1 MSWTGIL
8 AAVFGL
14 ALLMVVHESGHH
26 LVARAFKM
34 RVLRF
39 SIGFGPP
46 IWRHQPRGSETVY
59 QVALV
64 PFLAYVQIAGMNP
77 FEDSDPDDAGS
88 YANATLMARILTVF
102 AGPMAN
108 YLFAS
113 VLFCGALMIGGQR
126 VPTTVVDLVEGGAA
140 EAAHMKNGDEIVGIA
155 GQRIRDFE
163 QMRQIIL
170 ASPNRPLD
178 IEVLRSKDSSSKDSS
193 SKEPRSK
200 GAEDEEPGKELGTN
214 KELDDREHVHVTV
227 TPEPKGENGGGLIG
241 VAPATTRREA
251 VAVSEA
257 LSISVVRPAEV
268 VYHLVIGL
276 GRIVT
281 GKEKASLTGP
291 VGISREIGKAAHRGL
306 DDYLYI
312 LALLSA
318 YLGGFNLLPI
328 PALDGGRLMF
338 LMYEGVARRKPNA
351 RIEAQIHAIGLLM
364 FLALMVVVSVF
375 DIRGE

>member
-1 MSWTGIL
+1 MSSIGLL
-8 AAVFGL
+8 AAIFGL

-39 SIGFGPP
+39 SIGFGPA
-46 IWRHQPRGSETVY
+46 IWRHQPKGSDTVY

-77 FEDSDPDDAGS
+77 FEESDPDDKGS
-88 YANATLMARILTVF
+88 YANASLTARILTVI
-102 AGPMAN
+102 AGPLAN
-108 YLFAS
+108 YLFAT
-113 VLFCGALMIGGQR
+113 VLFFGALMIGGQH
-126 VPTTVVDLVEGGAA
+126 VPTTVVEVVEGGAA
-140 EAAHMKNGDEIVGIA
+140 AQGQMKSGDEIVSISGT
-155 GQRIRDFE
+155 RIETFE
-163 QMRQIIL
+163 QMREIIL
-170 ASPNRPLD
+170 ANPGQALD
-178 IEVLRSKDSSSKDSS
+178 VEVLR
-193 SKEPRSK
+193 E
-200 GAEDEEPGKELGTN
+200 GKPVNLE
-214 KELDDREHVHVTV
+214 V
-227 TPEPKGENGGGLIG
+227 TPEPKGDNGGGLIG
-241 VAPATTRREA
+241 VAPASTKRVP
-251 VAVSEA
+251 VAVDEA
-257 LSISVVRPAEV
+257 LAISFARPAEV
-268 VYHLVIGL
+268 VYRLVVGL
-276 GRIVT
+276 GRIAT

-312 LALLSA
+312 LGMLSA

-338 LMYEGVARRKPNA
+338 LLYEGVARRKPNA
-351 RIEAQIHAIGLLM
+351 RIEAHIHAIGLLM

>member
-1 MSWTGIL
+1 MSSIGIL

-26 LVARAFKM
+26 LVARAFNM

-39 SIGFGPP
+39 SIGFGPA
-46 IWRHQPRGSETVY
+46 IWRHQPKDSDTVY
-59 QVALV
+59 QIALV

-77 FEDSDPDDAGS
+77 FEDADPDDQGS
-88 YANATLMARILTVF
+88 YANASLVGRILTVI

-108 YLFAS
+108 YLFAT
-113 VLFCGALMIGGQR
+113 VLFFGALMIGGQH
-126 VPTTVVDLVEGGAA
+126 VPTTIVDIVEGGAA
-140 EAAHMKNGDEIVGIA
+140 DTAHMKTGDEIV
-155 GQRIRDFE
+155 RIGGTRIETFE

-170 ASPNRPLD
+170 SSANSQLD
-178 IEVLRSKDSSSKDSS
+178 IEVMRD
-193 SKEPRSK
+193 
-200 GAEDEEPGKELGTN
+200 GKPVDL
-214 KELDDREHVHVTV
+214 KV
-227 TPEPKGENGGGLIG
+227 TPEAKGENGGGLIG
-241 VAPATTRREA
+241 VAPASTKRVP
-251 VAVSEA
+251 VAVPEA
-257 LSISVVRPAEV
+257 LSISIARPAEV
-268 VYHLVIGL
+268 VYRLVIGL
-276 GRIVT
+276 GRIAT

-312 LALLSA
+312 LAMLSA

-338 LMYEGVARRKPNA
+338 LVYEGVARRKPNA
-351 RIEAQIHAIGLLM
+351 RIEAHIHAIGLLM

>member
-1 MSWTGIL
+1 MSLIGIL

-14 ALLMVVHESGHH
+14 ALLMIVHESGHH
-26 LVARAFKM
+26 LVARAFNM

-39 SIGFGPP
+39 SIGFGPA
-46 IWRHQPRGSETVY
+46 IWRHQPRGSDTVY
-59 QVALV
+59 QVALI

-77 FEDSDPDDAGS
+77 FEEADPDDKGS
-88 YANATLMARILTVF
+88 YANATLTARILTVV
-102 AGPMAN
+102 AGPMSN

-113 VLFCGALMIGGQR
+113 VLFFGALMIGGQH
-126 VPTTVVDLVEGGAA
+126 VPTTIVELIEGGAA
-140 EAAHMKNGDEIVGIA
+140 ETGQMKNGDEIV
-155 GQRIRDFE
+155 RIGAKRIETFE
-163 QMRQIIL
+163 QMREIIL
-170 ASPNRPLD
+170 MSPGQELEV
-178 IEVLRSKDSSSKDSS
+178 EVLR
-193 SKEPRSK
+193 E
-200 GAEDEEPGKELGTN
+200 GKPVAL
-214 KELDDREHVHVTV
+214 KV

-241 VAPATTRREA
+241 VAPATTKRVPVALSEA
-251 VAVSEA
+251 AA
-257 LSISVVRPAEV
+257 LSIARPAEV
-268 VYHLVIGL
+268 VYRLVQGL

-291 VGISREIGKAAHRGL
+291 VGISKEIGKAAHRGL

-312 LALLSA
+312 LGMLSA

-338 LMYEGVARRKPNA
+338 LVYEGVARRKPNA
-351 RIEAQIHAIGLLM
+351 RIEAHIHAIGLLM

>member
-1 MSWTGIL
+1 MSLIGIL

-14 ALLMVVHESGHH
+14 ALLMIVHESGHH
-26 LVARAFKM
+26 LVARAFRM

-39 SIGFGPP
+39 SIGFGPA
-46 IWRHQPRGSETVY
+46 IWRHQPKGSDTVY
-59 QVALV
+59 QVALI

-77 FEDSDPDDAGS
+77 FEEADPDDAGS
-88 YANATLMARILTVF
+88 YANATLTARILTVI

-113 VLFCGALMIGGQR
+113 VLFFGALMIGGQH
-126 VPTTVVDLVEGGAA
+126 VPTTVVELVDGGAA
-140 EAAHMKNGDEIVGIA
+140 QLGEMKNGDEIVGIN
-155 GQRIRDFE
+155 GTHIDTFE

-170 ASPNRPLD
+170 ANPNQALTVD
-178 IEVLRSKDSSSKDSS
+178 VLRD
-193 SKEPRSK
+193 
-200 GAEDEEPGKELGTN
+200 GKPAHL
-214 KELDDREHVHVTV
+214 KV

-241 VAPATTRREA
+241 VAPASTRRVP
-251 VAVSEA
+251 VAMSEA
-257 LSISVVRPAEV
+257 LSISVARPAEV
-268 VYHLVIGL
+268 VYRLVVGL
-276 GRIVT
+276 GRIAT

-312 LALLSA
+312 LGMLSA

-338 LMYEGVARRKPNA
+338 LLYEGVARRKPNA
-351 RIEAQIHAIGLLM
+351 RIEAHIHAIGLLM

>member
-1 MSWTGIL
+1 MSLIGIL

-14 ALLMVVHESGHH
+14 ALLMIVHESGHH
-26 LVARAFKM
+26 LIARAFGM

-39 SIGFGPP
+39 SIGFGPAL
-46 IWRHQPRGSETVY
+46 WRHQPKGSDTVY
-59 QVALV
+59 QVALI

-77 FEDSDPDDAGS
+77 FEEADPDDRGS
-88 YANATLMARILTVF
+88 YANATLTGRILTVI

-113 VLFCGALMIGGQR
+113 VLFLGALMIGGQH
-126 VPTTVVDLVEGGAA
+126 VPTTIVELVDGGAA
-140 EAAHMKNGDEIVGIA
+140 QVGQMKNGDEIV
-155 GQRIRDFE
+155 RIGGTRIETFE

-170 ASPNRPLD
+170 ANPSQALAV
-178 IEVLRSKDSSSKDSS
+178 EVLRD
-193 SKEPRSK
+193 
-200 GAEDEEPGKELGTN
+200 GKPVEL
-214 KELDDREHVHVTV
+214 TV

-241 VAPATTRREA
+241 VAPASTRRVP

-257 LSISVVRPAEV
+257 VSISIARPAEV
-268 VYHLVIGL
+268 VYRLVVGL
-276 GRIVT
+276 GRIAT

-291 VGISREIGKAAHRGL
+291 VGISREIGKAANRGL

-312 LALLSA
+312 LGMLSA

-338 LMYEGVARRKPNA
+338 LLYEGVARRKPNA
-351 RIEAQIHAIGLLM
+351 RIEAHIHAIGLLM

>member
-1 MSWTGIL
+1 MSLIGIL

-14 ALLMVVHESGHH
+14 ALLMIVHESGHH
-26 LVARAFKM
+26 LVARAFRM

-39 SIGFGPP
+39 SIGFGPA
-46 IWRHQPRGSETVY
+46 IWRHQPQGSDTVY
-59 QVALV
+59 QVALI

-77 FEDSDPDDAGS
+77 FEEADPDDRGS
-88 YANATLMARILTVF
+88 YANATLTARILTVV

-113 VLFCGALMIGGQR
+113 VLFFGALMIGGQH
-126 VPTTVVDLVEGGAA
+126 VPTTIVELIDGGAA
-140 EAAHMKNGDEIVGIA
+140 QVGEMKNGDEIV
-155 GQRIRDFE
+155 RISGTRIESFE

-170 ASPNRPLD
+170 ANPSRPLD
-178 IEVLRSKDSSSKDSS
+178 VEVLR
-193 SKEPRSK
+193 E
-200 GAEDEEPGKELGTN
+200 GKTVSL
-214 KELDDREHVHVTV
+214 KV

-241 VAPATTRREA
+241 VAPATTRRVPVAVPEA
-251 VAVSEA
+251 VS
-257 LSISVVRPAEV
+257 LSIARPAEV
-268 VYHLVIGL
+268 VYRLVVGL
-276 GRIVT
+276 GRIIT
-281 GKEKASLTGP
+281 GKETASLTGP

-312 LALLSA
+312 LGMLSA

-338 LMYEGVARRKPNA
+338 LVYEGVARRKPNA
-351 RIEAQIHAIGLLM
+351 RIEAHIHAIGLLM

>member
-1 MSWTGIL
+1 MTWTGIL
-8 AAVFGL
+8 SAVFGL

-26 LVARAFKM
+26 FIARAFRM
-34 RVLRF
+34 RVQRF
-39 SIGFGPP
+39 SIGFGPA

-59 QVALV
+59 QIALV

-77 FEDSDPDDAGS
+77 FEESDPEDKGS
-88 YANATLMARILTVF
+88 YANASLTARILTVC

-113 VLFCGALMIGGQR
+113 VLFFAALMIGGQR
-126 VPTTVVDLVEGGAA
+126 VPTTVVELVDGGAA
-140 EAAHMKNGDEIVGIA
+140 KAAQMKNGDEIVGIQ
-155 GQRIRDFE
+155 GQHIDSFE

-170 ASPNRPLD
+170 GSANRPLD
-178 IEVLRSKDSSSKDSS
+178 VEVLRD
-193 SKEPRSK
+193 
-200 GAEDEEPGKELGTN
+200 GQ
-214 KELDDREHVHVTV
+214 HVHLTV

-241 VAPATTRREA
+241 VAPATTRREP
-251 VAVSEA
+251 VALPA
-257 LSISVVRPAEV
+257 AMSISVLRPAEV
-268 VYHLVIGL
+268 VYRLVVGL
-276 GRIVT
+276 SRIIT
-281 GKEKASLTGP
+281 GQEKPSLTGP
-291 VGISREIGKAAHRGL
+291 VGIGREIGKAAHRGL

-312 LALLSA
+312 LGMLSA

-338 LMYEGVARRKPNA
+338 LIYEGVARRKPNA
-351 RIEAQIHAIGLLM
+351 RIEAHIHAIGLLM